1 LRDSLRFCTVG
12 IVDFSAASQG
22 AAIRD
27 LLSSQAAI
35 SLTATMP
42 LTANKPGPNDLRE
55 PTGPLGDLGTKPGV
69 LPRQRIRQLIR
80 RKMILATADIDDS
93 QLQPASLDLR
103 LGTKAYRVPA
113 SFLPGKEKTVAQQLD
128 ELEVDE
134 INLEAGAVLEK
145 GTVYV
150 VELMEH
156 LSLPESVSALA
167 NPKSS
172 TGRLDVFTRLIA
184 DNSEVFDTVPGGY
197 DGKLYTEI
205 SPCSF
210 SIRVRRG
217 SKLNQIRFRRR
228 NPAQPEKTTK
238 FTLSDHDLR
247 ERHKDAPLVDGDIQ
261 VRNGLILSVDLRGG
275 NPADFVGY
283 RAQKFTGVIDV
294 DQVAEYDPRD
304 FWEQVH
310 VRNYKKLI
318 LDPNQF
324 YILASR
330 ERIHIPPDWAA
341 EMVPIDPMM
350 GEFRVHY
357 AGFFDPG
364 FGFTE
369 DGRPGSRAVL
379 EVRSHEVPFILED
392 GQAIGRLVY
401 EPLAEVPDVLYGQI
415 DTSNYQGQGLKL
427 SKHFRV

>member
-1 LRDSLRFCTVG
+1 MARQLGF
-12 IVDFSAASQG
+12 
-22 AAIRD
+22 AIPMTLETKKPPNKLSE
-27 LLSSQAAI
+27 LL
-35 SLTATMP
+35 
-42 LTANKPGPNDLRE
+42 E
-55 PTGPLGDLGTKPGV
+55 PTGPLADVGTKVGV
-69 LPRQRIRQLIR
+69 LPRQRIKALIHR
-80 RKMILATADIDDS
+80 RMVQSSIEIEES

-113 SFLPGKEKTVAQQLD
+113 SFLPGKEKTVERQLS
-128 ELEVDE
+128 ELEFDE
-134 INLEAGAVLEK
+134 INLEDGAVLER
-145 GTVYV
+145 GIVYL
-150 VELMEH
+150 VELLEV
-156 LSLPESVSALA
+156 LDLPDSVSAAA

-184 DNSEVFDTVPGGY
+184 DNSDVFDSVPGGY
-197 DGKLYTEI
+197 RGKLYAEI

-210 SIRVRRG
+210 SIRVRKG
-217 SKLNQIRFRRR
+217 SRLNQIRFRRR
-228 NPAQPEKTTK
+228 NPAQAETTK
-238 FTLSDHDLR
+238 FTLPDRDLLAK
-247 ERHKDAPLVDGDIQ
+247 HQTSILVDGHIR
-261 VRNGLILSVDLRGG
+261 VRNGLILSVELEEDHATG
-275 NPADFVGY
+275 FVGY
-283 RAQKFTGVIDV
+283 RAQKYTGVIDV

-369 DGRPGSRAVL
+369 HGHPGSRAVL
-379 EVRSHEVPFILED
+379 EVRSHEVPFVLEH

-401 EPLAEVPDVLYGQI
+401 EPIAETPDVLYGQI
-415 DTSNYQGQGLKL
+415 TTSNYQGQGLRL
-427 SKHFRV
+427 SKHFRM